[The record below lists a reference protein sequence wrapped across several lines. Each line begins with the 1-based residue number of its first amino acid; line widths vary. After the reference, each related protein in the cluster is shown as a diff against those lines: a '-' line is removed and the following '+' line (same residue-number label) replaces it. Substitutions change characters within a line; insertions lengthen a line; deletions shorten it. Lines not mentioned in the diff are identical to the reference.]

1 MTDIRGLDRTKR
13 SDSGQVGDSAVGGS
27 AEQNCRNAERS
38 KLLLAASGDLTA
50 FADIYGRYRDRLYG
64 FIYRMTP
71 ATATAEDLTHDVFLT
86 LIEHPEQYDP
96 AKGRLFTF
104 LCAIARC
111 RVVDQIRRNGT
122 RTETNLWFDQ
132 SEMYQPEEET
142 GITPFDKLLEAELE
156 ELVLK
161 AVTNLPPLQ
170 RETLLLR
177 EYEGL
182 SYEEI
187 AIVVNSSAAVVK
199 ARLYRARR
207 LLAAQLGP
215 LMSRNGDKE
224 YGLRKGRA

>member
-1 MTDIRGLDRTKR
+1 MGA
-13 SDSGQVGDSAVGGS
+13 SDSDQVEESGPGAP
-27 AEQNCRNAERS
+27 AEQNRQSERS
-38 KLLLAASGDLTA
+38 QLLKAASGDLAA
-50 FADIYGRYRDRLYG
+50 FADIYGRYRDRLYH
-64 FIYRMTP
+64 FLYRMTP
-71 ATATAEDLTHDVFLT
+71 TPTTAEDLTHDVFLA
-86 LIEHPEQYDP
+86 LMKNPAQYDP
-96 AKGRLFTF
+96 TRGSLFTF

-122 RTETNLWFDQ
+122 RAETETWFDE
-132 SEMYQPEEET
+132 SEIRPPEQEAAM
-142 GITPFDKLLEAELE
+142 TPFDTLFKAELE

-187 AIVVNSSAAVVK
+187 AIVVNSSVAVVK

-207 LLAAQLGP
+207 LLAVQLGP
-215 LMSRNGDKE
+215 LMTRNGERD
-224 YGLRKGRA
+224 YGL

>member
-1 MTDIRGLDRTKR
+1 MRGLPGLHGMSGFD
-13 SDSGQVGDSAVGGS
+13 SDQVEESATGAS
-27 AEQNCRNAERS
+27 AERNCGNERS
-38 KLLLAASGDLTA
+38 RLLKAASGDLAA
-50 FADIYGRYRDRLYG
+50 FAEIYCRYRDRLYR
-64 FIYRMTP
+64 FIYRMTSTP
-71 ATATAEDLTHDVFLT
+71 ATAEDLTHDVFLA

-111 RVVDQIRRNGT
+111 RVIDQVRRNGK
-122 RTETNLWFDQ
+122 RPETDVWSDEG
-132 SEMYQPEEET
+132 EMSRPEDKT
-142 GITPFDKLLEAELE
+142 ATTPFDKLLKAELE
-156 ELVLK
+156 ELVVK
-161 AVTNLPPLQ
+161 AVTTLPPLQ

-215 LMSRNGDKE
+215 LVSRNGDKE
-224 YGLRKGRA
+224 YGLRKSRA